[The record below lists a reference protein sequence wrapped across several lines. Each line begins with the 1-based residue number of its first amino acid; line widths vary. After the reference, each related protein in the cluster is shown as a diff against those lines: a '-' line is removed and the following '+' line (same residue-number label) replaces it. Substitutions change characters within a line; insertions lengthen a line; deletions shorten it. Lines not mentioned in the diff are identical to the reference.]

1 MRSLPVRA
9 ISIAALAWAMC
20 AAAHA
25 AGASPMQEQNL
36 EQQREQANE
45 HADPA
50 ARAARRQVL
59 VMLRLPAQ
67 HFRPDASYGG
77 GYLKDGG
84 SAARRRVAGAIA
96 AAHGLRLLDSWPM
109 PAIGV
114 DCFVMEEARDAP
126 IEQVV
131 DALAHDARV
140 AWAQPLADYHAL
152 DGGDPLYPL
161 QPAGQD
167 WRLADLHRVSQG
179 RNVNV
184 AVVDSG
190 VDVSHPDLLGRVR
203 LRRNFV
209 DDADEVPE
217 AHGTAVAGIIGAL
230 AGNGA
235 GIAGVAPGAK
245 LMALRACWELKGQAA
260 RCNSLTLGKAI
271 NYALEN
277 GAQVINLSLAGPS
290 DRLLQA
296 LLQAALARGV
306 VVIGAADPQLPDG
319 GFPASF
325 PGVIGV
331 ARTGDPHPA
340 TSKLVYAPGT
350 DVPTCAPG
358 KRWNLVSGSSYAA
371 AHVAGLAA
379 LMMELKPRGT
389 GQALHLAGGRGSQ
402 PGAPAAAQASVTMDA
417 CAALSRAADTCVC
430 LCPSTV
436 VTASPS
442 SRLR

>member
-1 MRSLPVRA
+1 MRPLLVQVA
-9 ISIAALAWAMC
+9 VTALAWAMC
-20 AAAHA
+20 VPAHA
-25 AGASPMQEQNL
+25 DGQPRPDEQEQ
-36 EQQREQANE
+36 ER
-45 HADPA
+45 ADPVA
-50 ARAARRQVL
+50 QAARRQVL

-84 SAARRRVAGAIA
+84 SAARRRVAGAVA
-96 AAHGLRLLDSWPM
+96 SAHGLRLLDSWPM

-114 DCFVMEEARDAP
+114 DCFVMEEATDAP
-126 IEQVV
+126 IERVV
-131 DALAHDARV
+131 DALSQDARV

-152 DGGDPLYPL
+152 DGADPLYPL

-167 WRLADLHRVSQG
+167 WHLAQLHRVSQG

-190 VDVSHPDLLGRVR
+190 VDAAHPDLLGRVKV
-203 LRRNFV
+203 RRNFV
-209 DDADEVPE
+209 DDADDVVE

-230 AGNGA
+230 ASNGA

-245 LMALRACWELKGQAA
+245 LMALRACWEVKGRPA

-277 GAQVINLSLAGPS
+277 GAHVINLSLAGPS
-290 DRLLQA
+290 DRLLEA

-306 VVIGAADPQLPDG
+306 VVVGAADPRLADG
-319 GFPASF
+319 GFPAAF

-331 ARTGDPHPA
+331 ARTGDRHPA
-340 TSKLVYAPGT
+340 RSRLVYAPGT
-350 DVPTCAPG
+350 DIPTCAPD

-379 LMMELKPRGT
+379 LMMELKPRGA
-389 GQALHLAGGRGSQ
+389 GPALYLA
-402 PGAPAAAQASVTMDA
+402 GAPAAARTSGTMDA
-417 CAALSRAADTCVC
+417 CAALSLAADTCVC
-430 LCPSTV
+430 LCTSTV

>member
-1 MRSLPVRA
+1 MRSSPLWA
-9 ISIAALAWAMC
+9 IALAALAWAMC
-20 AAAHA
+20 LPAQ
-25 AGASPMQEQNL
+25 AGGQPRTQEQ
-36 EQQREQANE
+36 EQQQAR
-45 HADPA
+45 ADPLA
-50 ARAARRQVL
+50 QAARRQVL
-59 VMLRLPAQ
+59 VMLRLPPQ

-96 AAHGLRLLDSWPM
+96 LAHGLRLLDSWPM

-114 DCFVMEEARDAP
+114 DCFVMEEAADAP
-126 IEQVV
+126 IERVV
-131 DALAHDARV
+131 DALSHDTRV

-179 RNVNV
+179 RNVSV

-190 VDVSHPDLLGRVR
+190 VDAAHPDLLGRLK

-260 RCNSLTLGKAI
+260 RCNSLTLAKAI

-306 VVIGAADPQLPDG
+306 VVVGAADPQLPDG

-379 LMMELKPRGT
+379 LMMELKPRGA
-389 GQALHLAGGRGSQ
+389 GQALYLAGRGTP
-402 PGAPAAAQASVTMDA
+402 PGMPTSAQTSGTMDA

-430 LCPSTV
+430 LCLSTV

>member
-1 MRSLPVRA
+1 MNRLLA
-9 ISIAALAWAMC
+9 WATLIAALLGLAGTQ
-20 AAAHA
+20 AHA
-25 AGASPMQEQNL
+25 QD
-36 EQQREQANE
+36 
-45 HADPA
+45 HADPLA
-50 ARAARRQVL
+50 QAARRQVL

-84 SAARRRVAGAIA
+84 SAARRRVANDIA

-114 DCFVMEEARDAP
+114 DCFVMEEPDDAP
-126 IEQVV
+126 IGRVV
-131 DALAHDARV
+131 AALAHDARV
-140 AWAQPLADYHAL
+140 AWAQPLADFQAQ

-161 QPAGQD
+161 QPAGHD
-167 WRLADLHRVSQG
+167 WHLTDLHRVSTG
-179 RNVNV
+179 RNVSV
-184 AVVDSG
+184 AVIDSG
-190 VDVSHPDLLGRVR
+190 VDADHPDLAGRIRV
-203 LRRNFV
+203 RRNFV
-209 DDADEVPE
+209 DDTGDVAEV
-217 AHGTAVAGIIGAL
+217 HGTAVAGIIGAL

-235 GIAGVAPGAK
+235 GIAGVAPGVK
-245 LMALRACWELKGQAA
+245 LMALRACWETGARPA

-277 GAQVINLSLAGPS
+277 GARIINLSLAGPA

-306 VVIGAADPQLPDG
+306 IVVAAADPRLPDG
-319 GFPASF
+319 GFPAAL

-331 ARTGDPHPA
+331 ARPGDHHP
-340 TSKLVYAPGT
+340 TPSTLVYAPGT
-350 DVPTCAPG
+350 DIPTCAPG
-358 KRWNLVSGSSYAA
+358 RRWHMVSGSSYAA

-379 LMMELKPRGT
+379 L
-389 GQALHLAGGRGSQ
+389 LAERQ
-402 PGAPAAAQASVTMDA
+402 PGTVAQTLRRQADGAVAARTGGNIDA

-436 VTASPS
+436 ATAPSSSS